1 MKAQSTTV
9 VIPVESMNE
18 AVGKWSALLRVEP
31 TFVDGDRWAQL
42 DIGDTRLSLAGSDR
56 SSDEVGLLIKVS
68 DARASQL
75 SLIELG
81 FKTGSL
87 VTGNHEERFNV
98 ENLTV
103 PVTFYSKS
111 S

>member
-1 MKAQSTTV
+1 M
-9 VIPVESMNE
+9 
-18 AVGKWSALLRVEP
+18 
-31 TFVDGDRWAQL
+31 DGDRWAQL

>member
-1 MKAQSTTV
+1 MKAQSTSV
-9 VIPVESMNE
+9 VIPVESMDE
-18 AVGKWSALLRVEP
+18 AVNQWSALLGVEP

-42 DIGDTRLSLAGSDR
+42 DIGETRLSLAGSDR

-81 FKTGSL
+81 FTTGPL
-87 VTGNHEERFNV
+87 VSGSHEERFNV
-98 ENLTV
+98 EDLSV
-103 PVTFYSKS
+103 PVTFYSKAR
-111 S
+111 

>member
-1 MKAQSTTV
+1 MKAQSTSV

-18 AVGKWSALLRVEP
+18 AVGQWSALLGVEP

-56 SSDEVGLLIKVS
+56 ISDEVGLLIKVS

>member
-1 MKAQSTTV
+1 MKAQSTSV
-9 VIPVESMNE
+9 VIPVESMDE
-18 AVGKWSALLRVEP
+18 AVGQWSTLLGVEP

-42 DIGDTRLSLAGSDR
+42 DIGETRLSLAGSDR

-68 DARASQL
+68 DARAARL

-81 FKTGSL
+81 FKTRSL
-87 VTGNHEERFNV
+87 VSGSHEERFNV
-98 ENLTV
+98 ENLNV

>member
-1 MKAQSTTV
+1 MKAQSTSV
-9 VIPVESMNE
+9 VIPVESMDE
-18 AVGKWSALLRVEP
+18 AVGQWSTLLGVEP

-68 DARASQL
+68 DARAARL

-81 FKTGSL
+81 FKTGSM
-87 VTGNHEERFNV
+87 VSGSHEERFNV
-98 ENLTV
+98 ENLNV